1 MGSQHHQRVEEE
13 KATKAFRLV
22 NKIWSE
28 ILYTYKCTY
37 LQNINRPTDL
47 ENKLMVTKGGKCG
60 GGINLE
66 AGINIYTL
74 YKIDNH
80 QGPTV

>member
-1 MGSQHHQRVEEE
+1 MEWNL
-13 KATKAFRLV
+13 K
-22 NKIWSE
+22 
-28 ILYTYKCTY
+28 LYTYKCTY

-66 AGINIYTL
+66 VGINIYTL

-80 QGPTV
+80 QRSTV

>member
-1 MGSQHHQRVEEE
+1 MEWNL
-13 KATKAFRLV
+13 K
-22 NKIWSE
+22 
-28 ILYTYKCTY
+28 LYTYKCTY

-47 ENKLMVTKGGKCG
+47 ENKLMVTKGEKRG

-66 AGINIYTL
+66 VGINIYTL
-74 YKIDNH
+74 YKTDR